1 MSRIR
6 KQPRRSTKKVCHPVV
21 RNIFGT
27 NDDYDSVLPIA
38 LYEKIKLVEELSIN
52 NLE

>member
-6 KQPRRSTKKVCHPVV
+6 KQPRRSNKKVCHPVV

-38 LYEKIKLVEELSIN
+38 LYEKIKLVE
-52 NLE
+52 